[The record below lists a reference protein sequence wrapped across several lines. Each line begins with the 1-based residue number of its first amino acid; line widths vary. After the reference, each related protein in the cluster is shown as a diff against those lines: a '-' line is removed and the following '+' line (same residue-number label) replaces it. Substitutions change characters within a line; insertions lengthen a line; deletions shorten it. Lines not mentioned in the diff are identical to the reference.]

1 MAATHKATTMQITH
15 LVRGA
20 PFGNAVPLAFSMANT
35 PIFVPPMTICIFSH
49 IIMIE
54 IAIFVALKV

>member
-1 MAATHKATTMQITH
+1 MQITH

-20 PFGNAVPLAFSMANT
+20 PFGNAVPLAFQTGGA
-35 PIFVPPMTICIFSH
+35 PISAPTMTICIFSH

-54 IAIFVALKV
+54 IAIFVPLKV